1 MREEFFG
8 EFLELDNLS
17 LKILNKS
24 EFARILH
31 TSPAQYRAA
40 LKYFEEK
47 CTNMLEFLRW
57 YNLLDC
63 HLLTES
69 IKKYSAGF
77 LDNWGTNIHEF
88 KSVSF
93 SLLD

>member
-1 MREEFFG
+1 
-8 EFLELDNLS
+8 
-17 LKILNKS
+17 
-24 EFARILH
+24 
-31 TSPAQYRAA
+31 
-40 LKYFEEK
+40 
-47 CTNMLEFLRW
+47 MLEFLRW

-69 IKKYSAGF
+69 IKKYSDGF

-93 SLLD
+93 